1 MNKNI
6 AEIIDALTAHEDTSS
21 IQVLE
26 ELGTNSPDNEIR
38 EYTSRALVKK
48 NLQEQSPQQIRTIAA
63 LQQQFQRE
71 Y

>member
-38 EYTSRALVKK
+38 EYTVELLLH
-48 NLQEQSPQQIRTIAA
+48 NLSKIAP
-63 LQQQFQRE
+63 
-71 Y
+71 